1 MCGRFTNKDPQAI
14 YEEYKIDIRANY
26 NVTPSS
32 SVLTITDKPEMMLWA
47 YNPTWTKKPFNL
59 INARSETL
67 NEKPSFRMAKRCL
80 IIADGWYEWLREEKN
95 KQPYY
100 FHFDHKVISFAGIYT
115 QYNGTNGCAIVTK
128 EAEESIKHIHHR
140 MPVIL
145 DKNDESA
152 WLAGKDHIASNASMN
167 IKFHPVSK
175 MVNSPSNNSGN
186 CIKELS
192 A

>member
-32 SVLTITDKPEMMLWA
+32 SILTYTNEPEMMLWA
-47 YNPTWTKKPFNL
+47 YNPTWAKKPFNL

-100 FHFDHKVISFAGIYT
+100 FHFDHKVFSFAGIYT
-115 QYNGTNGCAIVTK
+115 QYNGRNGCAIVTK

-175 MVNSPSNNSGN
+175 IVNSPSNNSDN
-186 CIKELS
+186 CIRELS

>member
-47 YNPTWTKKPFNL
+47 YNPTWAKKPFNL

-80 IIADGWYEWLREEKN
+80 IIADGWYEWLREEKKIN
-95 KQPYY
+95 NRIIFILIIRFSLSQE
-100 FHFDHKVISFAGIYT
+100 YT
-115 QYNGTNGCAIVTK
+115 LNTM
-128 EAEESIKHIHHR
+128 E
-140 MPVIL
+140 
-145 DKNDESA
+145 
-152 WLAGKDHIASNASMN
+152 
-167 IKFHPVSK
+167 
-175 MVNSPSNNSGN
+175 
-186 CIKELS
+186 
-192 A
+192 

>member
-14 YEEYKIDIRANY
+14 YEEYKTDIRANY

-67 NEKPSFRMAKRCL
+67 KEKPSFRMAKRCL
-80 IIADGWYEWLREEKN
+80 IIADGWYEWLREEEN

-100 FHFDHKVISFAGIYT
+100 FHSDNRVFAFAGIYT
-115 QYNGTNGCAIVTK
+115 EYNGINGCAIVTK
-128 EAEESIKHIHHR
+128 QAEESIKHIHHR

-145 DKNDESA
+145 DKNDESD

-175 MVNSPSNNSGN
+175 MVNSPSNNSEN

>member
-1 MCGRFTNKDPQAI
+1 
-14 YEEYKIDIRANY
+14 
-26 NVTPSS
+26 
-32 SVLTITDKPEMMLWA
+32 
-47 YNPTWTKKPFNL
+47 
-59 INARSETL
+59 
-67 NEKPSFRMAKRCL
+67 MAKRCL
-80 IIADGWYEWLREEKN
+80 IIADGWYEWLREERN

-100 FHFDHKVISFAGIYT
+100 FHFDHKVFSFAGIYT